1 MIFLTACKCKQRKYK
16 VNYFIF
22 ASGSIFTCMRSDCP
36 LNYGIEIFGDK
47 WTLLIIRD
55 LMFFEKR
62 YFNELLSSA
71 EGIATNLLADRL
83 AMLEKEKIIR
93 KEKDSQHKQKI
104 IYSLSP
110 KGIDLVPIILSIGL
124 WSEKY
129 ATIQLNPN
137 RDIILGEAKKSLM
150 KGIEKK
156 RKKLLKEHGK

>member
-1 MIFLTACKCKQRKYK
+1 
-16 VNYFIF
+16 
-22 ASGSIFTCMRSDCP
+22 MRSDCP

-62 YFNELLSSA
+62 HFNELLSSA

-104 IYSLSP
+104 IYSLTP

-129 ATIQLNPN
+129 ATIKLNPN
-137 RDIILGEAKKSLM
+137 RDIIIGEAKKSLS
-150 KGIEKK
+150 KGIEKMT
-156 RKKLLKEHGK
+156 RKLKAEHGGKLKS

>member
-1 MIFLTACKCKQRKYK
+1 
-16 VNYFIF
+16 
-22 ASGSIFTCMRSDCP
+22 MRSDCP

-55 LMFFEKR
+55 LMFFQKR
-62 YFNELLSSA
+62 HFNELLSSA

-104 IYSLSP
+104 IYSLTP

-129 ATIQLNPN
+129 ATIKLNPN
-137 RDIILGEAKKSLM
+137 RDIIIGEAKKSLS
-150 KGIEKK
+150 KGIEKMK
-156 RKKLLKEHGK
+156 KKLKAEHGE

>member
-1 MIFLTACKCKQRKYK
+1 
-16 VNYFIF
+16 
-22 ASGSIFTCMRSDCP
+22 MRSDCP

-62 YFNELLSSA
+62 YYNEFLGSA

-83 AMLEKEKIIR
+83 AMLEKEKIIK

-104 IYSLSP
+104 IYSLTE
-110 KGIDLVPIILSIGL
+110 KGIDLLPVILCIGL

-129 ATIQLNPN
+129 AHIKLNPH
-137 RDIILGEAKKSLM
+137 RDIILGEARNNLP
-150 KGIEKK
+150 KGIEKMKK
-156 RKKLLKEHGK
+156 RLQTEHKKRQQGNEA